1 MGLAERVVVCRQGDI
16 RYRYIR
22 LGIAGFCSR
31 LLTYNCCKIIVE
43 HYIVIVLLNMTGE
56 VEVFSEEAHQLV
68 TRSVVCNK
76 GRL

>member
-1 MGLAERVVVCRQGDI
+1 MGLAEGVVVCRQGDI

-22 LGIAGFCSR
+22 LGIAGFGSR

>member
-1 MGLAERVVVCRQGDI
+1 MGLAEGVVVCRQGDI

-22 LGIAGFCSR
+22 LGISGFCSR
-31 LLTYNCCKIIVE
+31 FLTYNCCKIIVE

>member
-22 LGIAGFCSR
+22 F
-31 LLTYNCCKIIVE
+31 LTYNCCKIIVE